1 MDIIQKNLELMIS
14 NEKGGLN
21 HLLQF
26 ESFGGNAAYTKD
38 GRSVAAAN
46 FYFDNQSGEI
56 KEFGNIQDVN
66 ELIKTSSER
75 GLARVAL
82 TLKGQEILSVHY
94 IPPGFGS
101 NLENISNT
109 RGLTNI
115 AEQNILNSAKL
126 YNDRYR

>member
-1 MDIIQKNLELMIS
+1 MGIIQKNLELMIS

-21 HLLQF
+21 YLLRF
-26 ESFGGNAAYTKD
+26 ESFGGNAAYTND
-38 GRSVAAAN
+38 GRAVAAAN

-82 TLKGQEILSVHY
+82 TLNGQEILSVHY

-109 RGLTNI
+109 PGLTKI